1 MRLVLLGPPG
11 AGKGTQASSI
21 VKRHHLCHISTG
33 DMLRE
38 QQKKKTKLGLQAS
51 EFMNKGQL
59 VPDQVILDMVKNRL
73 KRKDCA
79 NGFLFDGFPRTVPQA
94 EALNALLDKGKKP
107 LTAVILFDVKDD
119 VLVNRL
125 TLRRTC
131 PECGEIYHME
141 TKPGK
146 VPGYCDKCGKQLEQR
161 PDDNEKVVRER
172 LKVYHDQTAP
182 LVSFYSKNGQLYEVD
197 GSQDVGRIAIEV
209 DRFLE
214 KKRDQS

>member
-11 AGKGTQASSI
+11 AGKGTQAVIISQ
-21 VKRHHLCHISTG
+21 RHGICHISTG

-38 QQKKKTKLGLQAS
+38 QIKKQTRLGQEAS
-51 EFMNKGQL
+51 RFMNAGQL
-59 VPDQVILDMVKNRL
+59 VPDKVVLDMVKNRL
-73 KRKDCA
+73 KRKDCE

-94 EALNALLDKGKKP
+94 EALNKQLEKKP
-107 LTAVILFDVKDD
+107 LTAVILLDVSDEF
-119 VLVNRL
+119 LVNRL

-131 PECGEIYHME
+131 PQCGEIYHME

-146 VPGYCDKCGKQLEQR
+146 VPGYCDACGVELEQR
-161 PDDNEKVVRER
+161 ADDNEKTVRER

-182 LVSFYSKNGQLYEVD
+182 LVDFYRSTGQLWSVD
-197 GSQDVGRIAIEV
+197 GTQEIARITLEI

-214 KKRDQS
+214 KKKKK